1 MLDPGWR
8 TGRDSHVGLNDVIRG
23 IVRAPGIPAG
33 FKAGPVMVRDPEF
46 RAASTMRD
54 QGPRAESPCPR
65 GNQWGGWGVGRDPLF
80 NVGPGTSYV
89 IPNSVRY
96 PMRDHCVQRGIQDTV
111 RDPDIRAAPNV
122 GSWMSYGARNSM
134 RDAIRGPGPR
144 T

>member
-1 MLDPGWR
+1 MPTR
-8 TGRDSHVGLNDVIRG
+8 
-23 IVRAPGIPAG
+23 
-33 FKAGPVMVRDPEF
+33 
-46 RAASTMRD
+46 
-54 QGPRAESPCPR
+54 ESM
-65 GNQWGGWGVGRDPLF
+65 WGWGVGRDPLF
-80 NVGPGTSYV
+80 NVGPGTWYV

-134 RDAIRGPGPR
+134 RDAIRGPGSR